1 MHFKSNSDLVHNTLP
16 YEAVEEFWKWCSDI
30 NSSGLVIHLH
40 PYGGRMNEISES
52 ETPFPHRKGVLYE
65 LLHVV
70 MWMEDKDGE
79 SLENYYNKWI
89 RGLYEFM
96 APYVSKRP
104 RGAIVNSRDLDLG
117 SNNVIGNSY
126 SIARVWGSKYFKN
139 NFKSWHLL
147 KV

>member
-96 APYVSKRP
+96 APCVSKRP
-104 RGAIVNSRDLDLG
+104 RGPETLIWVPIMSLAIAIL
-117 SNNVIGNSY
+117 
-126 SIARVWGSKYFKN
+126 
-139 NFKSWHLL
+139 
-147 KV
+147 